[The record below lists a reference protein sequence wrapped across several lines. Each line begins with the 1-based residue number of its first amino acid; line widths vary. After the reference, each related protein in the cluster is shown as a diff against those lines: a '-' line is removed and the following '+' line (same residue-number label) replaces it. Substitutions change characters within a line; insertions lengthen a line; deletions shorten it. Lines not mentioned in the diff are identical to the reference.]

1 MGAREKNKTK
11 QNNNAREGTEKKK
24 PCAEEAKKKNG
35 PVEWIVTLYR
45 SFNFVVV
52 AESPFTCFSLQL
64 GKWAFFPF
72 KAETFMRSNIIMATD
87 CHTWSLQKTL
97 ADNHG
102 LKVF

>member
-1 MGAREKNKTK
+1 MGAREKKK
-11 QNNNAREGTEKKK
+11 QNNNASEGDWKKETVRRRS
-24 PCAEEAKKKNG
+24 EEKNG
-35 PVEWIVTLYR
+35 PVEWIATLYR
-45 SFNFVVV
+45 SLNFVVM

-72 KAETFMRSNIIMATD
+72 KAETFMRSNIIMAKD
-87 CHTWSLQKTL
+87 CQTWSLQKTL

>member
-1 MGAREKNKTK
+1 MQGRV
-11 QNNNAREGTEKKK
+11 TEKKK

-35 PVEWIVTLYR
+35 PVEWIATLYG

-87 CHTWSLQKTL
+87 CQTWSLQKTL
-97 ADNHG
+97 ADSHG